1 MTSRVPQLILTLT
14 PQGTLA
20 AELPGF
26 QGTRRRIDI
35 HLAEAG
41 QTLLR
46 ILKAQVREST
56 EIGLDGAPTQAQV
69 RHWERHATWPSAS
82 CRFCLGEGR
91 ATPDHRRVAKPLLLS
106 RPDGVQV
113 RKLKAGASF
122 KHKTLS
128 TKRDIKDL
136 GL

>member
-1 MTSRVPQLILTLT
+1 MTSRTPQLILTLT

-20 AELPGF
+20 VELPGF

-41 QTLLR
+41 PTLLR
-46 ILKAQVREST
+46 ILEAQVREAT
-56 EIGLDGAPTQAQV
+56 EIGADGAPTQAQV
-69 RHWERHATWPSAS
+69 KHWEKHATWPSAS

-91 ATPDHRRVAKPLLLS
+91 ATPDHGRVAKPLLLS
-106 RPDGVQV
+106 RGDGVQV
-113 RKLKAGASF
+113 RKLPAGKSF
-122 KHKTLS
+122 KHKSLV
-128 TKRDIKDL
+128 TKRNVGDL